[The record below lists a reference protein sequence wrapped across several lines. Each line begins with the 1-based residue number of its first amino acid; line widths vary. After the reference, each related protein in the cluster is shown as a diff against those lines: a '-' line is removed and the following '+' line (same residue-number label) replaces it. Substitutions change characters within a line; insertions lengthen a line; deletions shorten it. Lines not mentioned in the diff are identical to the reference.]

1 MSLVQN
7 FKNIT
12 WKAENV
18 PTPST
23 ENVYTCPT
31 APDAKTSI
39 LIGCDIANLTNS
51 GVSVTVAIYDAS
63 KAEAFNI
70 VQNAPI
76 AVGSSLQVI
85 NKQKHILEEGDILQ
99 VTPDQGNQSVGLVG
113 ACMEISLS

>member
-23 ENVYTCPT
+23 ENVYTCPVG
-31 APDAKTSI
+31 KTSI

-70 VQNAPI
+70 VQSAPI